1 MATASRSRN
10 TRKVV
15 KYSFKQT
22 IEKRQAD
29 LEEMR
34 VRTEQV
40 MELRNLLSQTIEDEN
55 HANSFGSSEF
65 QKRIP
70 VLTEEERQIVKDKIL
85 FLIQKYFK

>member
-1 MATASRSRN
+1 MATTSRTRK

-15 KYSFKQT
+15 KYTFKQI

-29 LEEMR
+29 LEEVR

-55 HANSFGSSEF
+55 HTNLFGSSEL
-65 QKRIP
+65 QKKIP
-70 VLTEEERQIVKDKIL
+70 VLTEEERKIVKDKVL